1 MSNIVAKLP
10 DLFESYKSWVSA
22 NPQIVGDVE
31 TTVKWLS
38 YFLVGEQ
45 KKKPINNPILFSFP
59 SFFLLTMFPFILLAG
74 RVNSSTIVS
83 ELIYTLSNLLVLF
96 NDRIIEKSKNAYIS
110 NDRSKYRLK
119 MLLTTLEYSEV
130 FIELSA
136 KKLWGQRGRWIF
148 ITIVQ
153 IIKCIGRFVLK
164 FYHRELII
172 QNPSIVALDR
182 KNVDKVLADVSAAES
197 VPEMFDTVNSTFTFK
212 LKRSGRLVRKVEG
225 APPVYLRSW
234 KPLDPDAVD
243 VPNSVPIVKYKSL
256 TTAEALYIL
265 KPIVHLTSAGIFG
278 INSWKSYSVALFIDL
293 ASLNM
298 YKKNIKSLSPKQR
311 LELSRRTIQ
320 LLLYFMRSPFY
331 EKFTQHKLNA
341 LINAIACTI
350 PFSSTICTPLLEYI
364 PHWQQ
369 MYFYMWST

>member
-10 DLFESYKSWVSA
+10 DLYESYKLWVSS
-22 NPQIVGDVE
+22 NPSTVGDVE

-38 YFLVGEQ
+38 YFLV
-45 KKKPINNPILFSFP
+45 
-59 SFFLLTMFPFILLAG
+59 G

-96 NDRIIEKSKNAYIS
+96 NDRIIEKSKSVCIS
-110 NDRSKYRLK
+110 SDRSKYRLK
-119 MLLTTLEYSEV
+119 ILLTTLEYSEV

-136 KKLWGQRGRWIF
+136 KKLWGERGRWIF

-153 IIKCIGRFVLK
+153 IAKCIGRFVLK
-164 FYHRELII
+164 FYHHELIT
-172 QNPSIVALDR
+172 QNPPIVALDR
-182 KNVDKVLADVSAAES
+182 KNIDKIIAETS
-197 VPEMFDTVNSTFTFK
+197 SDESMPEMFDAANSTFTFK
-212 LKRSGRLVRKVEG
+212 LKRSGRVVRKVEG
-225 APPVYLRSW
+225 SPPVYLRSW
-234 KPLDPDAVD
+234 KPLDPDKID
-243 VPNSVPIVKYKSL
+243 VPTSVPSVPIVKYKSL
-256 TTAEALYIL
+256 NSAETLYIL
-265 KPIVHLTSAGIFG
+265 KPIIHLTSAGIFG

-298 YKKNIKSLSPKQR
+298 YKKNIRSLSPKQR

-320 LLLYFMRSPFY
+320 LLLYVIRSPFY

-350 PFSSTICTPLLEYI
+350 PFSSTVCQPLLEYI
-364 PHWQQ
+364 PQWQKT
-369 MYFYMWST
+369 YFYMWST